1 MMGLDRYIFRQIL
14 GSMAFVTLAVTAA
27 IYLSQSLRL
36 IDLTVNRGVSFAM
49 FLYMTVLLLPNF
61 LVIILPVALFSAIAF
76 VYNRLTMESELVVM
90 RSVGIG
96 QMRLAMPALIVAVAV
111 TILGYALTTY
121 LMPVSFREFKSLQL
135 RVRNQYTSILLQEG
149 VFNTLTDNLTVFV
162 RARSPD
168 GRLEGILV
176 QDDRIPN
183 RPITAMAE
191 SGAIVQTADGPRV
204 LMVNGNRQEVAKD
217 TGKLSLLYFDR
228 YTLDISN
235 DQQDI
240 DVRWLEPRERYLSE
254 LFHPTNDPDDIN
266 NYYKLRA
273 EGHQRLISPL
283 YALGFTCVALALL
296 LSGEFNRR
304 GQTRPLLIGSL
315 IVVGLQAGGL
325 GLNNLAATV
334 PSLVPF
340 MYVNAIAPI
349 AGGLY
354 ILMWPPRRRKHAA
367 PASTAAQAS

>member
-14 GSMAFVTLAVTAA
+14 GSMAFITLAVTAA

-36 IDLTVNRGVSFAM
+36 IDLTVNRGVSFAT
-49 FLYMTVLLLPNF
+49 FLYMTVLMLPNF
-61 LVIILPVALFSAIAF
+61 LIIILPVALFSAIAF

-90 RSVGIG
+90 RSVGVS

-111 TILGYALTTY
+111 TLLGYALTTY
-121 LMPVSFREFKSLQL
+121 LMPMSFREFRALQL
-135 RVRNQYTSILLQEG
+135 RIRNQYTSILLQEG
-149 VFNTLTDNLTVFV
+149 VFNTLSDNLTVFV

-176 QDDRIPN
+176 QDDRIPD

-191 SGAIVQTADGPRV
+191 NGAIVQTPDGPRV
-204 LMVNGNRQEVAKD
+204 LMINGNRQEVAKD

-240 DVRWLEPRERYLSE
+240 NSRWLEPRERYLSE
-254 LFHPTNDPDDIN
+254 LFHPSNDPDDVN

-273 EGHQRLISPL
+273 EGHQRLVSPL

-304 GQTRPLLIGSL
+304 GQARPLLIGSL
-315 IVVGLQAGGL
+315 IVVILQAGGL

-334 PSLVPF
+334 PSLVPL
-340 MYVNAIAPI
+340 MYASAVAPI
-349 AGGLY
+349 LFGLY
-354 ILMWPPRRRKHAA
+354 VLMWPRRWRKHPA
-367 PASTAAQAS
+367 PASTTAQAS